1 MPLQYVIACNI
12 GMRIPVHCLLQ
23 INHGCGPFGQQT
35 TRIPIHRK
43 KEARNLIMHLSDYF
57 YAAVPSICITIPAA
71 HVMYDITVLQG
82 IDKLAVGITQSS
94 GLPAQWIPDLVFL
107 QGIEKLGIVGI
118 LAAGIMFF
126 VMERRSFIAKSGVKL
141 EMLEKRINDIETK
154 ITTGNDKVV
163 SILGQQLDA
172 LKEIKHGQ
180 SENFTRM
187 WQLALRSIATTNDI
201 NAPHGFQSGQEVFL
215 RPEDDQEQG

>member
-1 MPLQYVIACNI
+1 MNRL
-12 GMRIPVHCLLQ
+12 
-23 INHGCGPFGQQT
+23 T
-35 TRIPIHRK
+35 
-43 KEARNLIMHLSDYF
+43 DYL
-57 YAAVPSICITIPAA
+57 YASVPSVVLAVP
-71 HVMYDITVLQG
+71 L
-82 IDKLAVGITQSS
+82 
-94 GLPAQWIPDLVFL
+94 AQWIPDLVFL

-187 WQLALRSIATTNDI
+187 WQLALRSIGGTNDI
-201 NAPHGFQSGQEVFL
+201 NAPHGLQNGQEVFL